1 MKTRW
6 LLLLGCL
13 LAFASQAQEAKKE
26 LWKWTDANGVVHYSD
41 VPGPGAVKVDLVISE
56 SHPAAAATP
65 PTAAPAAPAAAATG
79 PSYASLEIW
88 QPEQESS
95 FFGAD
100 VIVNVRI
107 RSDPG
112 VAPNDRLLL
121 FIDGKRVEG
130 PENSLDYTLGNLDRG
145 AHSLTA
151 MILDTKGKQK
161 IRSQP
166 VVFYIKQVTTIPPA
180 AVGPLL
186 KPKPKGGG

>member
-13 LAFASQAQEAKKE
+13 LAFMSQAQDARKE

-41 VPGPGAVKVDLVISE
+41 VPGPGAVKVDLLITE
-56 SHPAAAATP
+56 SHPAAPATTQ
-65 PTAAPAAPAAAATG
+65 TAAPAAPAAAAGT
-79 PSYASLEIW
+79 SYTSLEIW

-95 FFGAD
+95 YFGAD
-100 VIVNVRI
+100 VTVNVRI

-112 VAPNDRLLL
+112 VSPNDRLLL

-166 VVFYIKQVTTIPPA
+166 VVFYIKQPTIIPPS
-180 AVGPLL
+180 AVGPNL